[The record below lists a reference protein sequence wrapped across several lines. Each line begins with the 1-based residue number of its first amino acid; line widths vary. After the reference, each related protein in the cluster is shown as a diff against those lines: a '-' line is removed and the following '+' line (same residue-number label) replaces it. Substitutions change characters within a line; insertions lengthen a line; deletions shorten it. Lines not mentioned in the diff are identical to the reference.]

1 MDSHVKSINT
11 DERSKKKLRFASSR
25 ERSKR
30 ASADVYRSFKG
41 RQVGVTSA
49 ATREEFVHNPSQDER
64 AKKRQRTHH
73 SALEDKTRSIILR
86 TSKDDD
92 ERLSE
97 EELEL
102 EDTTTF
108 ASELDVAMDRNSC
121 ELFGKFHRKTWSL
134 VRSLPEV
141 LHNAEK
147 IIDLLMT
154 HMLSPA
160 SSPGVISDLT
170 DVDEATAREGY
181 VLNYAT
187 TDILHLLAVLAR
199 DLRHE
204 IHPFLHEKIIPRIIN
219 DMLNPPPPESGKQS
233 VPLDVTIVEAAFRT
247 LAYIF
252 RYDSELLLKDMEAMR
267 KYYGIILAN
276 RRELVRRLSA
286 ETFAPL
292 IRKMKS
298 DSARQ
303 RHLKRVLRALA
314 ASGDQPATNSFKRT
328 QADAVDG
335 ISQLLFQVVR
345 GVPGRLH
352 SKGSSTVKFLFD
364 FLTEDSGSSKIR
376 TAGKEI
382 IYSIVSAFVERVCH
396 HVRFSEFDKV
406 WPELLGATKTV
417 VSAFA
422 DDSKMDV
429 DDAKQEDLFL
439 PVLHMLK
446 LISQVSSFRSGSL
459 LNSDSSRNMELF
471 GLIEPLCK
479 EKVFK
484 RIPEKHQCPALS
496 IFCTVFKGIQNNANF
511 DAHLSRILPGVLV
524 ASNDSDSEQV
534 ESLLART
541 MVLTRELLPSLTKEP
556 DVSAVGSEVL
566 KAASRI
572 ASNNPEGSLMVLFAV
587 ATTKIN
593 TFDDEGEEATDTADN
608 DLLFSP
614 ENAVDCEVSPTDK
627 EILIKSCLFV
637 VESKKITPG
646 ALARLGVALR
656 CAPFLTLL
664 GRAKEEEKQTTAYLK
679 KTLNWIAGT
688 LAEVEKLSADTGPL
702 DTSDLVVIKS
712 LALESLARLSLAA
725 MDAVPQRSI
734 LEKYLLR
741 VKPAAEKLL
750 FSNSGSIWAT
760 KSVAAFV
767 EALQGLGFTFND
779 KTNEAFDALIPNLR
793 CSSHFLRLHT
803 LQILI
808 SYPQKPYVTDH
819 ADLDLEGDL
828 DEEPSSYPTEN
839 TGGKGSGLSGPCDI
853 METLLSLEMAPISMA
868 NERSLMSL
876 IARIEVLGRTGKMP
890 VAYAEAAANHMLGTF
905 YVKFSPLWTG
915 AARALVALATGHEAC
930 VWPALESKLVAV
942 MEQPPDKFKS
952 TNKVEMDDQDT
963 SCDSHHRICV
973 KWETSGGKDVSILRA
988 GSSGI
993 VEGRVSCHEV
1003 TDGETVMESV
1013 WNVAEHASQLLAK
1026 HSRVLVPA
1034 FLAFLHEQYY
1044 FFHSNDPDAREL
1056 RLDEEVENSRSYE
1069 RSLFDRYIL
1078 QRRLT
1083 CFLKAFA
1090 AVDGPQ
1096 QLVKHKLLE
1105 SIFVAFL
1112 SHQDTT
1118 VVQLALSG
1126 LLKYKPPYLL
1136 PYADQIKN
1144 MLKKGGLRDALLQ
1157 FGAAF
1162 EGGDVYKDHRVLLI
1176 PLVSKILFGR
1186 LSARVKGSKSSKDSP
1201 AARRASIL
1209 SFLSVM
1215 CTTEDEIYPF
1225 IYFMTRSFLPKR
1237 VARKP
1242 IESYDSDDRSHTAQ
1256 ELLSVGV
1263 DDISHLP
1270 SPVYEG
1276 YLNLLEAV
1284 ISQLGH
1290 RVVTFVPHFTSIILA
1305 LCKLAEVKTNVAD
1318 AVESQEDNLSEK
1330 GFAQENRYGP
1340 IRSLC
1345 FHRLSDM
1352 FGQFAAK
1359 VDFAPY
1365 ADAFWDPLGAS
1376 IEMLPEMVLNS
1387 ENAPSLLV
1395 LLQTISSH
1403 PRLIVLLERN
1413 PSAVVSVFKCISDT
1427 SLSSVIN
1434 CSLTF
1439 VENLLTN
1446 AGTASADDH
1455 RNKGVELVRQHIPLL
1470 IEQFTMRLM
1479 GARTQNVSH
1488 EKGYSRKGPRQQMT
1502 WRRELDILC
1511 RISELVSLERD
1522 LDLTDKEKVL
1532 ESLCALLLPF
1542 LEPDQ
1547 TTSDP
1552 DKLNVLGILKAT
1564 VPMIGSEAKLSTF
1577 TAISHLLAPFKA
1589 RPGISSLSI
1598 RHSIATVVATIAESE
1613 IEMKNVADKLVQL
1626 SAAHSR
1632 RIDEMDYDVVI
1643 PGLSALSDDGAGSG
1657 WLALCNPKDPKPSL
1671 LAPVL
1676 SSCFH
1681 LLFDEDGVISRGA
1694 FNALTTIV
1702 KLSSDLGTNSE
1713 VVTDPWMKLMQSS
1726 VIPMTK
1732 AGLRSKESSVR
1743 RRFILILS
1751 EISRAFRNHPSP
1763 NLYGDM
1769 YCLIRDDNQDL
1780 DFFLSITHVQLH
1792 RRARALQR
1800 LRKSVNDSVEPDSE
1814 CSFTPQSLSNIL
1826 LPLAM
1831 HPIYECK
1838 TKAEESFAL
1847 EAIATV
1853 GAISRLLSWS
1863 KYNST
1868 LWTTLNQFDRH
1879 PEQER
1884 YIIGMLCSI
1893 IDGFHFDVDISSDKG
1908 DTNEADKGRE
1918 DDSEGNAVWRSLE
1931 RRIIPKIEGLLTKE
1945 KVDRKG
1951 KRVKILRPTVVL
1963 ALLKLFQ
1970 KFPERYFHSKLPRL
1984 LAVICDALRN
1994 KESDARDIARNTMA
2008 KMVVSMDLI
2017 YLADVI
2023 RELAITLTEGYKLHV
2038 RSAVVHTILLELLGS
2053 CKPSTDGSSKE
2064 TSSLAFD
2071 KCVAPFMNL
2080 IQEDLFGVAQE
2091 RKDSKDT
2098 QVRYVKEAGGSKSVH
2113 SVEMICRMITFKPSD
2128 AATKKGGLS
2137 AIHCVVSPLLERL
2150 RLPEVD
2156 TSTIRKIREILA
2168 RVAIGLSHNTS
2179 VTSEELLPFVYATV
2193 QPFVG
2198 AEAVLSVLDRTDDD
2212 ASDDDDAIKAIKISG
2227 SKAKH
2232 LKATSKKQSN
2242 SGKVVEWRPSTLRT
2256 SKTSKDALEEKSKD
2270 HRALLKVQDGASAP
2284 KLTGSSRHAP
2294 MKVSSTQGLNDPASV
2309 SAVVFGLNLLSACLK
2324 KMKLNETPDFESRLD
2339 PFLPLLT
2346 ACVCHCRDT
2355 DVALVALKCLMSFLR
2370 FDLPSIPLCAKSLGT
2385 QTLKLLSSSGAS
2397 SNHHDL
2403 TQACFKTLT
2412 YLIALDRN
2420 QTVEDDGK
2428 DPSIDLTTA
2437 DGEKALAKGIAM
2449 PLDPE
2454 QMQVLIALLKVSIAE
2469 SEQHNPA
2476 LGLIKAITSRSYV
2489 SPEFYDLMDTM
2500 LKMTVRSQKA
2510 SLRQVSIRSHW
2521 PIGPC
2526 IYQNIPVS

>member
-1 MDSHVKSINT
+1 MDSHVKSIST
-11 DERSKKKLRFASSR
+11 DERSKKKIRFASAR

-73 SALEDKTRSIILR
+73 SALEDKSRSMILR
-86 TSKDDD
+86 PSKDD
-92 ERLSE
+92 EEMLSE

-121 ELFGKFHRKTWSL
+121 ELFGKLHRKTWSL

-141 LHNAEK
+141 LHHADK
-147 IIDLLMT
+147 IIDLLLT

-160 SSPGVISDLT
+160 SSPGVVSDLT
-170 DVDEATAREGY
+170 NVDEATDREGY
-181 VLNYAT
+181 VLNHAT

-204 IHPFLHEKIIPRIIN
+204 IHPHLHEKIIPRIIK

-233 VPLDVTIVEAAFRT
+233 IPLDVTIVEAAFRT

-252 RYDSELLLKDMEAMR
+252 RYDSELLLKDMEPMR
-267 KYYGIILAN
+267 TYYGITLAN
-276 RRELVRRLSA
+276 RRELVRRMSA

-364 FLTEDSGSSKIR
+364 FLTEDNESAKINA
-376 TAGKEI
+376 AGKEI
-382 IYSIVSAFVERVCH
+382 VYSITSAFVQRVCH
-396 HVRFSEFDKV
+396 HVHLSEFDKV
-406 WPELLGATKTV
+406 WRELLGVAKKA

-422 DDSKMDV
+422 GGGSKMDV
-429 DDAKQEDLFL
+429 DDAKQDDLFL

-459 LNSDSSRNMELF
+459 LNSDSSRNMEIF

-484 RIPEKHQCPALS
+484 RIPENMQCPALS

-511 DAHLSRILPGVLV
+511 DTHLSRILPGVLV
-524 ASNDSDSEQV
+524 ASNDSDSEHV

-541 MVLTRELLPSLTKEP
+541 MILTQELLPSLTKDL

-572 ASNNPEGSLMVLFAV
+572 ASNNPEGSLMVVFAV
-587 ATTKIN
+587 ATTRIN
-593 TFDDEGEEATDTADN
+593 KVDDEGGEATGTADD
-608 DLLFSP
+608 DLLFFP
-614 ENAVDCEVSPTDK
+614 ENAVDCEVSPADK
-627 EILIKSCLFV
+627 ERLVQSCLFV
-637 VESKKITPG
+637 VGSKNISASVLG
-646 ALARLGVALR
+646 RLGVALR

-664 GRAKEEEKQTTAYLK
+664 GRTEEEEKQTTAYLK
-679 KTLNWIAGT
+679 KTLNWIVSSLT
-688 LAEVEKLSADTGPL
+688 EVEKLSTETGPL
-702 DTSDLVVIKS
+702 DASDLVVIKS

-725 MDAVPQRSI
+725 MDVVPQRSI

-750 FSNSGSIWAT
+750 FSNSGSIWAM
-760 KSVAAFV
+760 KSIAAFV

-779 KTNEAFDALIPNLR
+779 KTNEAFDALMPNLR
-793 CSSHFLRLHT
+793 CASHFLRLHT
-803 LQILI
+803 LQILT

-819 ADLDLEGDL
+819 ADLDLEDDL
-828 DEEPSSYPTEN
+828 DEEPSSYPTKN
-839 TGGKGSGLSGPCDI
+839 DGGKGSGPSGPCDI
-853 METLLSLEMAPISMA
+853 METLLSLEMAPIAMA
-868 NERSLMSL
+868 NERKLMSL
-876 IARIEVLGRTGKMP
+876 ISRIEVLGRMGKMP

-905 YVKFSPLWTG
+905 YVRFSPLWTG
-915 AARALVALATGHEAC
+915 AARALVALASGHEAC

-942 MEQPPDKFKS
+942 MEHSPDKFKA
-952 TNKVEMDDQDT
+952 TDKVETDGPDT

-973 KWETSGGKDVSILRA
+973 KWETSEGKDVSILRA
-988 GSSGI
+988 DSSGI

-1013 WNVAEHASQLLAK
+1013 WNVAEHASHLLAK

-1034 FLAFLHEQYY
+1034 FLAFLHDQYY

-1056 RLDEEVENSRSYE
+1056 HLDVEVENSRSYE
-1069 RSLFDRYIL
+1069 RILFDRYIL

-1096 QLVKHKLLE
+1096 QLVKHTLLK

-1176 PLVSKILFGR
+1176 PVVSKILFGR

-1215 CTTEDEIYPF
+1215 CTSEDEIYPF
-1225 IYFMTRSFLPKR
+1225 MYFMTRSFLPKR
-1237 VARKP
+1237 VALKP
-1242 IESYDSDDRSHTAQ
+1242 IESFDSDDRSHTGQ

-1270 SPVYEG
+1270 GPVYEG

-1290 RVVTFVPHFTSIILA
+1290 RVVAFVPHFTSIILA
-1305 LCKLAEVKTNVAD
+1305 LCKLAEVKTSVTYAI
-1318 AVESQEDNLSEK
+1318 ESKEDDLSEK
-1330 GFAQENRYGP
+1330 DFSQDTRYGP

-1345 FHRLSDM
+1345 FHRLSDI

-1359 VDFAPY
+1359 VDFTPY
-1365 ADAFWDPLGAS
+1365 ADALWAPLGES
-1376 IEMLPEMVLNS
+1376 IQKLPEMVLNS

-1403 PRLIVLLERN
+1403 PRLILLLQGN

-1427 SLSSVIN
+1427 SLNSVIN

-1446 AGTASADDH
+1446 AGTASTDDH

-1470 IEQFTMRLM
+1470 LEQFTMRLR

-1488 EKGYSRKGPRQQMT
+1488 EKSYSRRGPRIQMT

-1522 LDLTDKEKVL
+1522 LDMKDKEKVM
-1532 ESLCALLLPF
+1532 ESLCSLLVPF
-1542 LEPDQ
+1542 LEPGQ

-1564 VPMIGSEAKLSTF
+1564 VPMIGSAAKLSTF

-1589 RPGISSLSI
+1589 KPGISSLSI
-1598 RHSIATVVATIAESE
+1598 RRAIATVVATLAESE
-1613 IEMKNVADKLVQL
+1613 TEMKNVAGKLVQL
-1626 SAAHSR
+1626 SAAHPK

-1643 PGLSALSDDGAGSG
+1643 PELSALSDDGAGSG
-1657 WLALCNPKDPKPSL
+1657 WLALCDPKDPKPSL
-1671 LAPVL
+1671 LAPVI

-1702 KLSSDLGTNSE
+1702 KLSSERDPGTNSE
-1713 VVTDPWMKLMQSS
+1713 EVADPWMKLMQSS

-1732 AGLRSKESSVR
+1732 AGLRSKEATVR

-1763 NLYGDM
+1763 NLYGDL

-1800 LRKSVNDSVEPDSE
+1800 LRKSLNDSVEPDSE

-1838 TKAEESFAL
+1838 MKTEESFAL

-1884 YIIGMLCSI
+1884 YLIGMVCAI
-1893 IDGFHFDVDISSDKG
+1893 IDGFHFDVNISSANG

-1918 DDSEGNAVWRSLE
+1918 GDSEGNGVWRSLE

-1951 KRVKILRPTVVL
+1951 KRVKTLRPTVVL

-1970 KFPERYFHSKLPRL
+1970 KFPERFFHSKLPRL

-1994 KESDARDIARNTMA
+1994 KDSDARDVARNTMA

-2053 CKPSTDGSSKE
+2053 FKSGAEGSSKE

-2091 RKDSKDT
+2091 RKDSQDT

-2113 SVEMICRMITFKPSD
+2113 SVEMICRIVTFKPSD
-2128 AATKKGGLS
+2128 AARKKGGLS

-2150 RLPEVD
+2150 RLSEVD
-2156 TSTIRKIREILA
+2156 TPTIRKIREILA
-2168 RVAIGLSHNTS
+2168 RVSIGLSHNTS

-2198 AEAVLSVLDRTDDD
+2198 AAAVLSVLDRTDDD
-2212 ASDDDDAIKAIKISG
+2212 ASDDDEGMRPIKISG
-2227 SKAKH
+2227 SKTKQ
-2232 LKATSKKQSN
+2232 LEATST
-2242 SGKVVEWRPSTLRT
+2242 SGKVVEWRPSTLKT
-2256 SKTSKDALEEKSKD
+2256 SKTSKDALDGKSKA
-2270 HRALLKVQDGASAP
+2270 HHELLKVQDGASAP

-2294 MKVSSTQGLNDPASV
+2294 MKVSSTPGLNDPASV

-2324 KMKLNETPDFESRLD
+2324 KMKLNETPDFESRMD

-2412 YLIALDRN
+2412 YIIALDRN
-2420 QTVEDDGK
+2420 QTMEEDGK

-2454 QMQVLIALLKVSIAE
+2454 QMQVLIAMLKVSIAE

-2510 SLRQVSIRSHW
+2510 SLRQVSIRSHRTLHESEKI
-2521 PIGPC
+2521 PIF
-2526 IYQNIPVS
+2526 